1 MRRKSLTT
9 LVASGALAL
18 SMATAGV
25 VITAGTSSAATRAA
39 GRSHTAKLY
48 DISIGD
54 SYSVGYQNPS
64 LLNSTGFTGYVAKKE
79 KLTLANFGCSGA
91 TTTSIFDQIGCPVD
105 DSAPSTSGGMTYD
118 TTDQVDAA
126 LDFIAFHPAQVGLVT
141 VSIGGNDV
149 TSCASQP
156 PADVFSCVATA
167 NTSIATNVGNLV
179 SELDA
184 YLTASDD
191 TTAHI
196 VGITY
201 PDVILGDWVAPA
213 GSTNPGLAEES
224 IVAFDDLIN
233 PTLDTAYTSV
243 ARGAFV
249 DVTDAQYKLATAGD
263 DTGTF
268 ASNAGAAPFTYTGPT
283 ESLKGVDK
291 TTPVAVAE
299 VCDLTWYCTTTNFG
313 DIHANS
319 KGYNFIG
326 GLVVAKLASL

>member
-9 LVASGALAL
+9 LVAAGAIAL
-18 SMATAGV
+18 SVATVGIV
-25 VITAGTSSAATRAA
+25 TTAGTSSAA
-39 GRSHTAKLY
+39 GRTHTAKLY

-64 LLNSTGFTGYVAKKE
+64 ILNSTGFTGYVAKKE
-79 KLTLANFGCSGA
+79 KLTLENFGCSGA
-91 TTTSIFDQIGCPVD
+91 TTTSIFAQTGCPAE
-105 DSAPSTSGGMTYD
+105 DSAPAASGGVTYD
-118 TTDQVDAA
+118 TTNQVAA
-126 LDFIAFHPAQVGLVT
+126 VLNFIAYHPAQVGLVT

-149 TSCASQP
+149 TSCATQP
-156 PADVFSCVATA
+156 PADVFSCVAAA

-184 YLTASDD
+184 YLTASSD

-224 IVAFDDLIN
+224 IAAFDDLIN
-233 PTLDTAYTSV
+233 PTLSTAYKSV

-249 DVTDAQYKLATAGD
+249 NVTDSLYKFATGGD

-268 ASNAGAAPFTYTGPT
+268 ASNAGAAPFTYSGPT
-283 ESLKGVDK
+283 K
-291 TTPVAVAE
+291 TIPGIAKNAPAAVAE

-313 DIHANS
+313 DIHANT
-319 KGYNFIG
+319 KGYAFIG
-326 GLVVAKLASL
+326 GLVVTELLSL